1 MRRNILRDLES
12 VKINV
17 LDSASLGVVYY
28 IVLS

>member
-17 LDSASLGVVYY
+17 LDGACLGVVYC

>member
-1 MRRNILRDLES
+1 MKGHFEDLES

-17 LDSASLGVVYY
+17 LDDASLGVVYY